1 MSYKA
6 PLMGM
11 LEIMMEDM
19 ETSEELRTHL
29 EYDSVLNQALKDK
42 RKIDNKQVERD
53 EIGEYY
59 LRGFTGG
66 EVLDGYDGRLSK
78 QGLYNRAQKIEENYQ
93 EAHKEVRDSIQER
106 AEQYFFYDRPNMTG
120 TMGIVRDKY
129 LGKGYGTIYEEYM
142 HKGGTAP
149 EYDEQHESES
159 VYFEYYPQLAS
170 GERPSDV
177 DEDKYNAMLAGFYRY
192 RKTSVDQSIILGD
205 LESSLWLQP
214 TNEYVLK
221 RQKEVRKQI
230 LKIRDKFL
238 QEQEEHPTNANILV
252 YIEREMEVYG
262 EVARSFYKQ
271 VLMDEGLGLTED
283 GEDVSFKLEPMGMSN

>member
-6 PLMGM
+6 PLMWM
-11 LEIMMEDM
+11 LEVMMEDM

-42 RKIDNKQVERD
+42 RTIDNKQVERD
-53 EIGEYY
+53 EIGKYY

-93 EAHKEVRDSIQER
+93 EAHKEVRGTIQER

-142 HKGGTAP
+142 HKGGTAS

-159 VYFEYYPQLAS
+159 MYFEYYPQLAS

-177 DEDKYNAMLAGFYRY
+177 DEGKYNAMLAGFYRY
-192 RKTSVDQSIILGD
+192 RKTRVDQSIILGD

-230 LKIRDKFL
+230 LNIRDKFN
-238 QEQEEHPTNANILV
+238 QEQEENPTNANILV

-262 EVARSFYKQ
+262 EDARSFYKQ
-271 VLMDEGLGLTED
+271 VLMGEELGLTED
-283 GEDVSFKLEPMGMSN
+283 VGELQFKLEPMGMSN

>member
-6 PLMGM
+6 PLMEM
-11 LEIMMEDM
+11 LEIMLEDM
-19 ETSEELRTHL
+19 ETSQELRTHL
-29 EYDSVLNQALKDK
+29 ENDSVLNQALIAK
-42 RKIDNKQVERD
+42 RTIDNKQVERD

-59 LRGFTGG
+59 LKGFTGG

-177 DEDKYNAMLAGFYRY
+177 DEGKYNAMLAGFYRY
-192 RKTSVDQSIILGD
+192 RKTSVDKSIILGD
-205 LESSLWLQP
+205 LASISWLQP
-214 TNEYVLK
+214 TPEYVQK
-221 RQKEVRKQI
+221 RTQAVNKRI
-230 LKIRDKFL
+230 LDLGRLFTS
-238 QEQEEHPTNANILV
+238 EQNENPTQAILVV
-252 YIEREMEVYG
+252 YIEHKMEVYG
-262 EVARSFYKQ
+262 DVARNYYKG
-271 VLMDEGLGLTED
+271 VLEQEGL
-283 GEDVSFKLEPMGMSN
+283 DVEEPLNAMAVN